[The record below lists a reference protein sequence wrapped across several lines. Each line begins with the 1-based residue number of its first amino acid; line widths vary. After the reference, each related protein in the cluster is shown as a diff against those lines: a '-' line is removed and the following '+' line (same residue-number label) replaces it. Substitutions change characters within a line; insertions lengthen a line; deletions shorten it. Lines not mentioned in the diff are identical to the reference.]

1 MSRPFL
7 LDVNVLIALF
17 DSAHVHHLQAHEWFS
32 QSGGNG
38 WRTCPVTENG
48 LLRVLSHPSYPN
60 SALPIIDL
68 AQRLEEFKNSSKTY
82 HFWVED
88 FSTASW
94 LVKSK
99 LSVRSN
105 QATDAYL
112 LMLCK
117 NKCGTLAT
125 FDRRI
130 NPALIGETESELI
143 NYIPV

>member
-7 LDVNVLIALF
+7 LDINVLIALF
-17 DSAHVHHLQAHEWFS
+17 DSAHIHHLQAHEWFS
-32 QSGGNG
+32 KSGCKG
-38 WRTCPVTENG
+38 WRTCPLTENG
-48 LLRVLSHPSYPN
+48 LLRILSHPAYPN
-60 SALPIIDL
+60 SALPIVDV
-68 AQRLEEFKNSSKTY
+68 AKRLEEFKSSSKTY
-82 HFWVED
+82 HFWIED

-94 LVKSK
+94 LSKSM

-117 NKCGTLAT
+117 NKCGALAT

-130 NPALIGETESELI
+130 SPALIGETESELI
-143 NYIPV
+143 QNLPV